1 MIFYLANHISKLS
14 NCRKNSSSS
23 LERPKSYIKKEKSKE
38 KQKRKKNLKTQI
50 YKDDCTVDQ
59 ILNDLLREKFDNEE
73 NEEYR
78 RKEAISNL
86 PEFKYKYANR
96 HMERVEKKCSICLN
110 EFKEMERVKLFSCKL
125 HLFHKDCIMK
135 WLKEHDFCPLCKK
148 NIEY

>member
-1 MIFYLANHISKLS
+1 MIFYLSNHIS
-14 NCRKNSSSS
+14 NCRKNSFTSIK
-23 LERPKSYIKKEKSKE
+23 RPKSLFKKEKSKE
-38 KQKRKKNLKTQI
+38 KERKKRIPKTQI
-50 YKDDCTVDQ
+50 YKDDFTVDQ

-110 EFKEMERVKLFSCKL
+110 EFKEMERVKLFSCGM

-135 WLKEHDFCPLCKK
+135 WLLDKDICPLCKK
-148 NIEY
+148 PIIY